1 MKKTIT
7 LLSFALILFSC
18 QDIDDEI
25 LPILGVYD
33 AHVVGINGPF
43 SINVSAA
50 GNDDILIDAPFDGEF
65 WSVVRADIDETD
77 RLKWD
82 IDIYRQSIAPGVEIW
97 GDGFYYD
104 GTLQLAYT
112 MQFFGE
118 NFDYRMLAQ
127 Q

>member
-104 GTLQLAYT
+104 GTLQLDYT